1 MLSAI
6 LMPYFKLHCKY
17 IVAKYLRALLHGFQ
31 NVLGLVFCNVG
42 SAKAEHQMVS
52 KMTDFYCHLT
62 ILGKR
67 RGVSKKKYSFQ
78 RRVRASSIGLTRRT
92 QSLSRENPMKS
103 KEEEGE
109 KWDGDIAKRSHFL
122 NWPRQILSDNPE
134 QS

>member
-1 MLSAI
+1 MWGQQ
-6 LMPYFKLHCKY
+6 KQRTHTE
-17 IVAKYLRALLHGFQ
+17 Q
-31 NVLGLVFCNVG
+31 
-42 SAKAEHQMVS
+42 QMVS

-78 RRVRASSIGLTRRT
+78 SESQHWSISRRT

-109 KWDGDIAKRSHFL
+109 TRWGYCKKGVTS
-122 NWPRQILSDNPE
+122 
-134 QS
+134 